1 MTAPAAEA
9 APAPIQPQFRS
20 SFVGTFV
27 DERVRDLQNRFLRV
41 PQDPGAVAAL
51 ARLRRAVG
59 KEPGEVMDVLEFTFA
74 PELLRGHPADDVA
87 PSAAE
92 RAAHVAITLFALHQ
106 QSRGERMHHRGR
118 GLGTALRRL
127 HTGSGPIPDPIVRRF
142 RMLGTADSFGELTH
156 HLRGVVQLLRA
167 ASAPLDYGL
176 LAHQLLIWQN
186 DPSAVR
192 MAWGRQFYRQN
203 RAGTET
209 SADAVTAPSTDAQ
222 PDQPTA

>member
-1 MTAPAAEA
+1 VTAPPPTTAAVSPTE
-9 APAPIQPQFRS
+9 PEPRL
-20 SFVGTFV
+20 SFVGAFV

-59 KEPGEVMDVLEFTFA
+59 KEPGEIVDALEYTFS
-74 PELLRGHPADDVA
+74 PVLLRGHPEDDPG
-87 PSAAE
+87 PSPAE

-127 HTGSGPIPDPIVRRF
+127 HSGSSPMPEPITRRF
-142 RMLGTADSFGELTH
+142 RMLGTADSFGELSH

-167 ASAPLDYGL
+167 QSSPLDYGL
-176 LAHQLLIWQN
+176 LAHQLLVWQD
-186 DPSAVR
+186 DPSKVR
-192 MAWGRQFYRQN
+192 MTWGRQFYRQN
-203 RAGTET
+203 RFDR
-209 SADAVTAPSTDAQ
+209 SADGPVGASADPTTD
-222 PDQPTA
+222 

>member
-1 MTAPAAEA
+1 VTAPS
-9 APAPIQPQFRS
+9 PAIASTSPTDPEPRLG
-20 SFVGTFV
+20 FVGTFV

-41 PQDPGAVAAL
+41 PQDPSAVAAL

-59 KEPGEVMDVLEFTFA
+59 KEPGEIMDVLEYTFT
-74 PELLRGHPADDVA
+74 PGLLRGHPDDDPG
-87 PSAAE
+87 PSPAE

-127 HTGSGPIPDPIVRRF
+127 HAGSSTIPAPIARRF

-156 HLRGVVQLLRA
+156 HLRGVVQLLRT

-176 LAHQLLIWQN
+176 LAQQLLAWQA
-186 DPSAVR
+186 DPSRVR
-192 MAWGRQFYRQN
+192 MIWGRQFYRQS
-203 RAGTET
+203 RADAGTQSDT
-209 SADAVTAPSTDAQ
+209 SDDAH